1 MRLKRSAAVALA
13 AAWAVTSAPARPADA
28 DAGQRT
34 VINGSCQYGARV
46 ARHHEDT
53 LLILCD
59 TATIDRS
66 AQGATFDFAQRDWGS
81 MASFSGAMTGDKM
94 AVSQITLRHRGAVA
108 ATGTC
113 ELFHRSDGSLA
124 VVSCLGKAG
133 VRWVAVNF
141 VPSRL

>member
-1 MRLKRSAAVALA
+1 MALKRSAAFAIA
-13 AAWAVTSAPARPADA
+13 AASAIIVAAA
-28 DAGQRT
+28 SSAYAATEQKT
-34 VINGSCQYGARV
+34 VIDGSCQYGARV
-46 ARHHEDT
+46 ARHHVDT

-59 TATIDRS
+59 TATIDRHDQS
-66 AQGATFDFAQRDWGS
+66 ATFDFGQRNWGS
-81 MASFSGAMTGDKM
+81 MASFSGVMAGDKM
-94 AVSQITLRHRGAVA
+94 TVSQIALRHRGAVA

-113 ELFHRSDGSLA
+113 ELFHRSDGELA